1 MGNHCTEICHYI
13 SDTQVMAG
21 TLVYFSLKSPCFL
34 QTHAVS
40 HYWLHVNDDSV
51 FLSMKTW
58 DYVWTAP
65 MRGVAQSPQIQ
76 ETKLIIYNAL
86 VRSWLVSFLAASGQE
101 YRWRNR

>member
-1 MGNHCTEICHYI
+1 
-13 SDTQVMAG
+13 
-21 TLVYFSLKSPCFL
+21 
-34 QTHAVS
+34 
-40 HYWLHVNDDSV
+40 
-51 FLSMKTW
+51 
-58 DYVWTAP
+58 